1 MEEVHQNISKG
12 LQVIPVRLLD
22 TQVSI
27 DGCIASSTRKLLVL
41 PVWDM
46 KMCLRV
52 VELLSETKV
61 NDVDLVATLAN
72 AHQEVVGFDVVVD
85 KVVGMDILYVRYLY
99 LE

>member
-1 MEEVHQNISKG
+1 M
-12 LQVIPVRLLD
+12 
-22 TQVSI
+22 SI

-61 NDVDLVATLAN
+61 NDVDLVAMLAS
-72 AHQEVVGFDVVVD
+72 AHQEVVGFDVMVD